1 MNLLISNVCIISDHQ
16 KYLVWFLDVQWERNK
31 RTRVKLAA
39 EDAFR
44 DFIEFKSILIALYS
58 LVWIWGIS
66 RSYTLVAYVHPDWFV
81 KSTFVPLSY
90 YYNNGKLIKNI

>member
-1 MNLLISNVCIISDHQ
+1 MILLLSNVSGIISDHQ
-16 KYLVWFLDVQWERNK
+16 KYLDWFLDVQWERNK

-66 RSYTLVAYVHPDWFV
+66 GSYTVRIQTSPF
-81 KSTFVPLSY
+81 
-90 YYNNGKLIKNI
+90 